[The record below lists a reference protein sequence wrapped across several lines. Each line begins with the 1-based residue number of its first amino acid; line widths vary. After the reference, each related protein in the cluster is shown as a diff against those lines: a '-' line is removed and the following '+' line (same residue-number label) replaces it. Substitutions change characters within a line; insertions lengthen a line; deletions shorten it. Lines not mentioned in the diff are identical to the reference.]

1 MAYRPYA
8 FFKNVLSERKLLM
21 GRDLFLKV
29 FNLTASFLFIVGCQ
43 QQQTSDT
50 KPVSVT
56 FDMQKAKSFIDSINT
71 KFTEQIRN
79 GDSVALA
86 SHYATDAEL
95 LLSNSEPIKGKGILS
110 VWGSAIRSGLK
121 DMTFTTTDLTGCNDF
136 LIETGYFEI
145 KENDNKV
152 NKGKYVVVWKQQNG
166 EWKLY
171 RDIVN

>member
-1 MAYRPYA
+1 M
-8 FFKNVLSERKLLM
+8 KQLINTILKVSS
-21 GRDLFLKV
+21 LFLIITFV
-29 FNLTASFLFIVGCQ
+29 ILAGCQ
-43 QQQTSDT
+43 QQTGDT
-50 KPVSVT
+50 KTAV

-71 KFTEQIRN
+71 KFSEQIMN

-86 SHYATDAEL
+86 SHYAPDAEL
-95 LLSNSEPIKGKGILS
+95 LFSNSEPIKGKDI
-110 VWGSAIRSGLK
+110 VTAWGSMIRSGIRN
-121 DMTFTTTDLTGCNDF
+121 MTFTTTDLTGCDDF

-171 RDIVN
+171 RDIGN